1 MVVVIRA
8 KKRRL
13 EEEEEECLEDRI
25 SRLPDDVLGDI
36 VSLLPT
42 RDGARTLALSSRWRH
57 IWRSAPL
64 NFALDALSRNL
75 SGCAAVPA
83 GEISRI
89 LAAHHGPWL
98 RSPALDGLQELEFHC
113 GSWVPHGRSPPPTS
127 LAPVRRFSMTLC
139 SASFGGCAFPAAD
152 LHLPVLKQLSLV
164 QSTMSE
170 TSVLAL
176 LAGCPVL
183 ESLLLFRMIGFS
195 CLTIVSSSLR
205 SIAVHPGTKDKM
217 FQWLFVSGGNCIL
230 QHLVLQDA
238 PCLERL
244 LLFSYGDGTVMDIS
258 VVLAPKLGILGALS
272 DDFSRVFQD
281 RALRWCPELIKIL
294 ALVNWHLRLD
304 VVINFLK
311 CFPCLEKLCVKTTT
325 TFAGH
330 KNEWGDEYSNL
341 VSALDIRVK
350 KLAMLNYQGNTSHIN
365 FAKFFVLNARVLES
379 MVIELETGMM
389 PSTEWIEKQHE
400 RLHTKNRDSSGA
412 RFDFV
417 PRDSRSWMHGYVI
430 EEQSRL

>member
-1 MVVVIRA
+1 MVVVTRA

-13 EEEEEECLEDRI
+13 EEEEEERLKDRI

-42 RDGARTLALSSRWRH
+42 RDGARTQALSSRWRH

-64 NFALDALSRNL
+64 NFTLDALSRNL
-75 SGCAAVPA
+75 SECTSVPA
-83 GEISRI
+83 NEILRI
-89 LAAHHGPWL
+89 LTTHHGPCCRFRTRFRYLCPDNRHATALLDSWL

-127 LAPVRRFSMTLC
+127 LAPVRRFSTTLC
-139 SASFGGCAFPAAD
+139 SASFGGCAFPSAAD

-205 SIAVHPGTKDKM
+205 SIAVHPGTRDKK

-258 VVLAPKLGILGALS
+258 VISAPKLGILGALS
-272 DDFSRVFQD
+272 DDFSRVFQGP
-281 RALRWCPELIKIL
+281 RLTVVPRIKIL

-311 CFPCLEKLCVKTTT
+311 YFPCLEKLCVKNICWT
-325 TFAGH
+325 
-330 KNEWGDEYSNL
+330 
-341 VSALDIRVK
+341 
-350 KLAMLNYQGNTSHIN
+350 
-365 FAKFFVLNARVLES
+365 
-379 MVIELETGMM
+379 
-389 PSTEWIEKQHE
+389 
-400 RLHTKNRDSSGA
+400 
-412 RFDFV
+412 
-417 PRDSRSWMHGYVI
+417 
-430 EEQSRL
+430 